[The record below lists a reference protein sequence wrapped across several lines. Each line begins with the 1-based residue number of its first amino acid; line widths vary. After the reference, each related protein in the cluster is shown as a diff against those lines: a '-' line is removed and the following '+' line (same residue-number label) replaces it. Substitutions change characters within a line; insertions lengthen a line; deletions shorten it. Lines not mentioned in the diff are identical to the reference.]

1 MKQCES
7 IRFYRFK
14 DQSAEIYLP
23 WLGGSLFG
31 ALQDAVQLR
40 SITRETWIEERNIP
54 DWTDY
59 VRHGIPCGRPEL
71 ER

>member
-1 MKQCES
+1 MRKRNHES
-7 IRFYRFK
+7 VSYQAYVRVWV
-14 DQSAEIYLP
+14 L
-23 WLGGSLFG
+23 GSLFG

-40 SITRETWIEERNIP
+40 SITRETWIEERSIP